1 MSPLATSSKLNP
13 STLES
18 LINHQCKQFIWTT
31 IMLVHHNISPLWHR
45 NTSVIL
51 ILFFLLL
58 PYFHCLLLSILSLTL
73 HWYFK
78 YLSSLILTIFFWK
91 NCTSQYTS
99 SHHKQFSSPEE
110 LLDQLVPSWPQSTRP
125 FLPLS
130 SFLPSEGNYYISYQ
144 LSSLIFALDHKLTG
158 LVCEVFWKAR
168 RKGLDQGSLHILPS
182 AACLRAHPQL
192 LQSALNTFSC
202 QCPLSASRGWSEF
215 VNIPNTYVIA
225 DWTVMT

>member
-110 LLDQLVPSWPQSTRP
+110 LLDQLVPSWPSSTRP
-125 FLPLS
+125 RPLL
-130 SFLPSEGNYYISYQ
+130 SFFSFAEISLFPRRLRLRGNTDFRCGNQDFYPAAPNFVCDGRMETSGASHMLRNAGKNIARINTKVSP
-144 LSSLIFALDHKLTG
+144 TP
-158 LVCEVFWKAR
+158 LVPVCRKQDTCSTAR
-168 RKGLDQGSLHILPS
+168 
-182 AACLRAHPQL
+182 AATA
-192 LQSALNTFSC
+192 N
-202 QCPLSASRGWSEF
+202 
-215 VNIPNTYVIA
+215 PN
-225 DWTVMT
+225 WTESKNL